1 MRCGASTRSLVFV
14 AESYPSVNT
23 VTFRS
28 QLTGFPVKRMERGRR
43 RHVGTNN
50 ELFRL
55 PEYRG

>member
-1 MRCGASTRSLVFV
+1 MWASTRSLVFV
-14 AESYPSVNT
+14 AEGYPSVNT